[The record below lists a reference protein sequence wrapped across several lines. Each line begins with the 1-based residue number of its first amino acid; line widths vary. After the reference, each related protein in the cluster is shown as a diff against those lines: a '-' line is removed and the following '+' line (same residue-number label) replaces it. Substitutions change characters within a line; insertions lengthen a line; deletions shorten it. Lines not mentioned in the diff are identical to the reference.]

1 MLEILILFFIKTAS
15 ANSLPL
21 EIAEVYPNPEGSDS
35 NCEYVI
41 LKNTGNEELDLNE
54 FYLDDRDGESSP
66 FKLTDYSIP
75 AFGELTLKSE
85 ETGISINNTSDEV
98 RILDSSMQ
106 PLISIDIQTSTENSK
121 YPSDQNE
128 TPPTISEFLPN
139 PEGSDEGAEF
149 ITICNLGVVSINLGN
164 YSIDDSQEGSDP
176 FQMEG
181 SIYPTECKTITDSES
196 GITLNN
202 SEDSVRILD
211 KEGSVIFE
219 TTYANPEE
227 DEIIYELEKDNDNAI
242 PPKSIIITE
251 IFANPET
258 GEQEWIEIK
267 NTSQSSISLNG
278 LFLDDSEEGSKP
290 YNLSGITL
298 KPLEYRAVDKSES
311 RINFNNDSDSA
322 RIITADNEEIETIE
336 YDQTEKGLSYQLI
349 EEYGTWEF
357 AEPTKNGANKIT
369 QKNDSK
375 DQEQTTIK
383 IESEENSIYKKLLP
397 YIATAIII
405 AILSIYEYKKRGA

>member
-21 EIAEVYPNPEGSDS
+21 EIAEVYPNPEGSD
-35 NCEYVI
+35 
-41 LKNTGNEELDLNE
+41 
-54 FYLDDRDGESSP
+54 
-66 FKLTDYSIP
+66 
-75 AFGELTLKSE
+75 
-85 ETGISINNTSDEV
+85 
-98 RILDSSMQ
+98 
-106 PLISIDIQTSTENSK
+106 
-121 YPSDQNE
+121 
-128 TPPTISEFLPN
+128 
-139 PEGSDEGAEF
+139 EGAEF
-149 ITICNLGVVSINLGN
+149 ITVCNLGVVSINLGN

-227 DEIIYELEKDNDNAI
+227 DEIIYELVKDNDNAI

-278 LFLDDSEEGSKP
+278 LFLD
-290 YNLSGITL
+290 
-298 KPLEYRAVDKSES
+298 
-311 RINFNNDSDSA
+311 
-322 RIITADNEEIETIE
+322 
-336 YDQTEKGLSYQLI
+336 
-349 EEYGTWEF
+349 
-357 AEPTKNGANKIT
+357 
-369 QKNDSK
+369 
-375 DQEQTTIK
+375 
-383 IESEENSIYKKLLP
+383 ESEENSIYKKLLP